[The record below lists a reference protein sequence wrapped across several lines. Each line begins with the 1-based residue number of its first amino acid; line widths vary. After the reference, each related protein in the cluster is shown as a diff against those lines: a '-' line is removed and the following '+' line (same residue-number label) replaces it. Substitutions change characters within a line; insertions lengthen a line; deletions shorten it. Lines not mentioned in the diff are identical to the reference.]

1 MHHILKISLHHH
13 VRISPKLS
21 PVSLGLSP
29 SRRGRHITCP
39 TMASARE
46 SAPNSQSSSF
56 DDSQGSQYRPVS
68 SGSFSSSQ
76 IRLPR
81 ETTPATSLSN
91 PSSQE
96 HMAEREQRT
105 HGAPHSPRVPTKL
118 DTRFGQAPVANMG
131 RPHQE
136 HTSAP
141 KRSADGQIK
150 EPTPTSPTSPGYTGR
165 YEHSRHSSTTSR
177 GSQVGEVCLNM
188 LRIAY
193 IS

>member
-1 MHHILKISLHHH
+1 MRL
-13 VRISPKLS
+13 SPKLNS
-21 PVSLGLSP
+21 VSLGLSP
-29 SRRGRHITCP
+29 RRRGRHITCL

-56 DDSQGSQYRPVS
+56 DDSQTSHHRPVS

-76 IRLPR
+76 ICLPR
-81 ETTPATSLSN
+81 EITPATSLSN

-105 HGAPHSPRVPTKL
+105 QRAPHSPRAPTKL

-131 RPHQE
+131 RPHQDY
-136 HTSAP
+136 TSAP

-150 EPTPTSPTSPGYTGR
+150 EPTPTSPTSPGYNGR
-165 YEHSRHSSTTSR
+165 YEHSRTSSTTSR
-177 GSQVGEVCLNM
+177 GSQVGEVCFDM
-188 LRIAY
+188 LHVGY

>member
-1 MHHILKISLHHH
+1 
-13 VRISPKLS
+13 
-21 PVSLGLSP
+21 
-29 SRRGRHITCP
+29 
-39 TMASARE
+39 MASARE

-96 HMAEREQRT
+96 RMAEREQRI
-105 HGAPHSPRVPTKL
+105 HRAPQSPRAPIKL
-118 DTRFGQAPVANMG
+118 DTRFGHAPVANMG
-131 RPHQE
+131 RPHQDQ
-136 HTSAP
+136 TSAP

-150 EPTPTSPTSPGYTGR
+150 EPTPTSPTSPGYNGI
-165 YEHSRHSSTTSR
+165 YGHSRASSTTSR
-177 GSQVGEVCLNM
+177 GSQVGEVCLDTLHVANM
-188 LRIAY
+188 
-193 IS
+193 S